1 MDAQDKK
8 LVEAIG
14 RLLKDPRSGP
24 GPVIEDERQ
33 AARAVRLIDERL
45 KEEAGVYR
53 LALEQ
58 AQAGAE
64 TLSSDRL
71 QVLSEMAQNA
81 DDAGAT
87 EIRLTWGSEELLV
100 AHDGHGMRLADVLLL
115 GLPWLSGKA
124 LDADATG
131 RFGIGLTT
139 LRALSTVWEAHCHPF
154 HVRFAD
160 LSMRPVPAPVLPAN
174 AAGPGWTV
182 FRIPLAPGTL
192 TLPEL
197 TEWFESW
204 HDSSLVFLRSLRQV
218 TLLERDGSGAAGAA
232 ASAVRT
238 LGLTWHGLGTEPA
251 EIGGGHTEVRRRRA
265 RTSDGSEWLVYDA
278 RVPTPPGATRLHKAT
293 AETVPLAV
301 ALPLSPTA
309 TAGSVHAGLPVAPLD
324 AAARVHAQFDP
335 VASREG
341 FAARPWNDR
350 LAPLVA
356 DLWAVG
362 VLDVLETFAPD
373 AWHLIP
379 LAPAKPPAGPAG
391 PAAKLPDRIRDAL
404 TDRARAWVSARLSP
418 PGPDGRRTP
427 LTSLAVE
434 DRRLTGVVTDE
445 HIAEL
450 AGLPATFP
458 HSARDAAGRWRLV
471 LSDWRA
477 AEGAALTDEVRVT
490 DALVLLERP
499 DYPVGRT
506 LALTALAIEAGLD
519 DQVLSTACVLSSDG
533 RRLRPPLTGRA
544 FADRADGSGAATGPG
559 GAHLATLG
567 IVQELDA
574 AYWQDADP
582 ARRVVSW
589 LRTEGCLVN
598 PEDTLA
604 VLGRVAQLGRE
615 GLRLGPDGITDDVQL
630 AALQRAF
637 GDISDKQRK
646 KLGRDAGKAVVLRA
660 FSYDRD
666 GQEEQCTATPGRC
679 ALPRALDSAD
689 RGRFAVA
696 ARKAPGITWVH
707 RSYAR
712 SLLATSPNNP
722 LSRTAFLRLLGVADA
737 PRLETVPRSQT
748 EGKYTTDRRR
758 GLPRLSV
765 LSTPDRR
772 LELDR
777 LKAHYTLD
785 DLVSPQLDAVLA
797 DLVAERDVQERRKRT
812 VALLHTLGKQG
823 LLLSRE
829 NREKQA
835 VFGHHGWRHQGLTK
849 ALWVW
854 RLLQVAWLEDAEG
867 TLRRPG
873 ELHLRTAD
881 TLALYGPDDPGYLHP
896 EIQRDVQGRA
906 EVLHTLGISEN
917 PDVPSL
923 IGRLRQL
930 RARPAAPGPVPDA
943 LAADVHL
950 VYGALAR
957 RLDATSAEAP
967 RATAERRIR
976 AAFQGRED
984 LVLTDQ
990 GWQRPGQVFRG
1001 ATILRGHRPFV
1012 LPEPTLLPLW
1022 DVLGIREPR
1031 AEDLAEVLKEIA
1043 QDGARPV
1050 GERQRVMLEALRRLA
1065 TMIGEAEGPV
1075 PIGLRSKLRSLPL
1088 WTSAGWTKQRPVHAV
1103 DHPVLAAAVSK
1114 RLPVWQPGGDL
1125 QQFGALLGLLKID
1138 RVEAAGAQVLG
1149 AAHAHPDT
1157 GLTEGF
1163 RRAVAALQDTL
1174 VRDEP
1179 RAARA
1184 FTGWSWLAQVEV
1196 RVLAGL
1202 RVRLVLDEGR
1212 ETVEPGVG
1220 AQLDPVTG
1228 VLYVSAPEELGTT
1241 RGGGQAVASVF
1252 SSERTH
1258 VGHRWRD
1265 IWESGE
1271 LDGPPESPLVSAE
1284 QRDHEERERHQAL
1297 LRERREA
1304 AALSSL
1310 RTGPRRPP
1318 GTAVRPTPPAPAPAL
1333 PPQPAPVGST
1343 LPSPRPPAPRR
1354 LVDAAVL
1361 LKKAPAVTRPEGS
1374 SPAAPPGAARPRP
1387 SRRTPALPQPRPG
1400 GSAPQSPQSVAGP
1413 RDQEKETL
1421 ALLMLTQV
1429 LATEG
1434 LTVED
1439 HRAHPGLGAD
1449 VVASNGHF
1457 YELKA
1462 HGGAEPAEVSLT
1474 GAELRRALAER
1485 EGFSLVI
1492 ASYLEQGLG
1501 RPTLRIIAD
1510 PLSCLTLAPTEEVK
1524 LKGLRG
1530 AHVGATVCE
1539 WERE

>member
-1 MDAQDKK
+1 MDARDEE
-8 LVEAIG
+8 LVEAISG
-14 RLLKDPRSGP
+14 LLKDPRSGP

-71 QVLSEMAQNA
+71 QVLSEMVQNA
-81 DDAGAT
+81 DDARAT
-87 EIRLTWGSEELLV
+87 EIRLTWGSDELLV

-115 GLPWLSGKA
+115 GLPWLSGKS
-124 LDADATG
+124 LDAESTG

-139 LRALSTVWEAHCHPF
+139 LRALSTAWEAHCHPF
-154 HVRFAD
+154 HVRFAG
-160 LSMRPVPAPVLPAN
+160 LSMQPVPAPLLPAN
-174 AAGPGWTV
+174 AAGPRWTV

-192 TLPEL
+192 TLDEL

-204 HDSSLVFLRSLRQV
+204 HDSSLVFLGSLRRV
-218 TLLERDGSGAAGAA
+218 TLLERDGSGPAGAA
-232 ASAVRT
+232 ASVVRT
-238 LGLTWHGLGTEPA
+238 LGLTWHDLGTRPA
-251 EIGGGHTEVRRRRA
+251 EIGGGHTEVRMRRA
-265 RTSDGSEWLVYDA
+265 RTSDGSEWLVYDT
-278 RVPTPPGATRLHKAT
+278 RVPTPPGAKRLHKAT

-301 ALPLSPTA
+301 ALPLSPTV
-309 TAGSVHAGLPVAPLD
+309 TAGSVHAGLPVAPLEV
-324 AAARVHAQFDP
+324 AARVHAQFDP

-341 FAARPWNDR
+341 FASRPWNNR

-356 DLWAVG
+356 DLWALG
-362 VLDVLETFAPD
+362 VLDVLESCAPD

-379 LAPAKPPAGPAG
+379 LAPAEPPAGS
-391 PAAKLPDRIRDAL
+391 AAKLPDRIRDAL
-404 TDRARAWVSARLSP
+404 TARARTWVAARLAP
-418 PGPDGRRTP
+418 PGPDGSRTP
-427 LTSLAVE
+427 LASLAVE

-445 HIAEL
+445 HLAEL
-450 AGLPATFP
+450 AGLTATFP
-458 HSARDAAGRWRLV
+458 HSARDAAGRWRQV
-471 LSDWRA
+471 LTDWRA
-477 AEGAALTDEVRVT
+477 AGGAALADEVQIA
-490 DALVLLERP
+490 DALVLLKRP

-506 LALTALAIEAGLD
+506 LRLTAVAIEAELD
-519 DQVLSTACVLSSDG
+519 SQLLSTACVLASDG
-533 RRLRPPLTGRA
+533 RRLLPPVTGRA
-544 FADRADGSGAATGPG
+544 FADRADEAGAATGHG
-559 GAHLATLG
+559 GARLAALG

-574 AYWQDADP
+574 AYWEETEH
-582 ARRVVSW
+582 ARAVVSW

-598 PEDTLA
+598 QEDTLA
-604 VLGRVAQLGRE
+604 VLGRVAQLGRA
-615 GLRLGPDGITDDVQL
+615 GLRMGSDGVTDGVQL
-630 AALQRAF
+630 TALQRAF

-646 KLGRDAGKAVVLRA
+646 KLGRDVGKAVLLSA
-660 FSYDRD
+660 FRYGRD
-666 GQEEQCTATPGRC
+666 GQEEPCTAAPGDC
-679 ALPRALDSAD
+679 ALPLALDTAD

-696 ARKAPGITWVH
+696 ARRTPGITWAD
-707 RSYAR
+707 RAYAR

-737 PRLETVPRSQT
+737 PRLEAPPRSLT

-758 GLPRLSV
+758 GLPRV
-765 LSTPDRR
+765 GFLSTPDRR

-785 DLVSPQLDAVLA
+785 DLCSPQLDAVLA

-823 LLLSRE
+823 LLVSRE

-835 VFGHHGWRHQGLTK
+835 VFGHHGWKHQGLTK
-849 ALWVW
+849 AQWVW
-854 RLLQVAWLEDAEG
+854 RLLDVPWLEDATG

-917 PDVPSL
+917 PDVPAL

-930 RARPAAPGPVPDA
+930 RARLAAPGPVPDD

-957 RLDATSAEAP
+957 RLDATSAETP

-990 GWQRPGQVFRG
+990 GWQRPGSVFRG

-1012 LPEPTLLPLW
+1012 LPEPALLPLW
-1022 DVLGIREPR
+1022 NVLGILEPR
-1031 AEDLAEVLKEIA
+1031 EEDLAEVLKEIA
-1043 QDGARPV
+1043 LDGARPV
-1050 GERQRVMLEALRRLA
+1050 GERQRVMLEALRQLA
-1065 TMIGEAEGPV
+1065 KMIGEAERPV
-1075 PIGLRSKLRSLPL
+1075 PIGLRARLRSLPL
-1088 WTSAGWTKQRPVHAV
+1088 WTSSGWTKQRPVHAV
-1103 DHPVLAAAVSK
+1103 DHPVLAAAVAQ

-1125 QQFGALLGLLKID
+1125 QQFGPLLGLLKID

-1149 AAHAHPDT
+1149 AAQARPDT

-1184 FTGWSWLAQVEV
+1184 FTGWSWLAQVDV

-1202 RVRLVLDEGR
+1202 RVRVVLDEGR
-1212 ETVEPGVG
+1212 ETVELDVG
-1220 AQLDPVTG
+1220 AQLDPAAG
-1228 VLYVSAPEELGTT
+1228 VLYVAAPEELGTT

-1252 SSERTH
+1252 SGERTH

-1271 LDGPPESPLVSAE
+1271 LDGAPESPLVSAE

-1310 RTGPRRPP
+1310 PGPTGSRRSP
-1318 GTAVRPTPPAPAPAL
+1318 GAAARPTVPVPATAPT
-1333 PPQPAPVGST
+1333 PQPTPVGGS
-1343 LPSPRPPAPRR
+1343 LPRPRPPAPRR

-1361 LKKAPAVTRPEGS
+1361 LTNAPAVTRPTAAA
-1374 SPAAPPGAARPRP
+1374 PAAPLGTARPRP
-1387 SRRTPALPQPRPG
+1387 SRRTSSLPQPRPG
-1400 GSAPQSPQSVAGP
+1400 GSAPQSPLGVAGP

-1421 ALLMLTQV
+1421 ALRMLTQA
-1429 LATEG
+1429 LEAEG

-1439 HRAHPGLGAD
+1439 HRAHAGLGAD
-1449 VVASNGHF
+1449 AMASNGHF

-1462 HGGAEPAEVSLT
+1462 HGGPEPTEISLT

-1485 EGFSLVI
+1485 ERFSLVI

-1510 PLSCLTLAPTEEVK
+1510 PLTCLTLAPTEEVK

-1530 AHVGATVCE
+1530 AQVEAVVCE
-1539 WERE
+1539 WGER